1 VDAGAVTAQAV
12 DTLRSHLPPEIT
24 VDLSV
29 APTVE
34 PAFADRNRLQQVLVN
49 LLDNAV
55 KYSPDGGLVS
65 AKVESTSDAVR
76 ISVADQGLGIP
87 AAEQQRVFEKFY
99 RLDTELSRAGGGTGL
114 GLYITRELVR
124 RMGGT
129 VSVESEPGVGSTFT
143 IELPRAM

>member
-1 VDAGAVTAQAV
+1 
-12 DTLRSHLPPEIT
+12 
-24 VDLSV
+24 
-29 APTVE
+29 
-34 PAFADRNRLQQVLVN
+34 VLVN

-55 KYSPDGGLVS
+55 KYSPKGGRVT
-65 AKVESTSDAVR
+65 ARVENAPDAVR

-129 VSVESEPGVGSTFT
+129 VSVESEPCVGSTFT
-143 IELPRAM
+143 IELPRAVAP